1 MRNSVYWGIVCTRFI
16 CSSAVLANIFRSL
29 PATSG
34 REIEE
39 NRWTFNDLDW
49 VQGEAYLLLY
59 EKPGVWLSAVP
70 GRVENGFLGGPGL
83 DAAPRVGHD
92 G

>member
-1 MRNSVYWGIVCTRFI
+1 VYIG
-16 CSSAVLANIFRSL
+16 VLYVHALYAFPQYWLTFSIRYLL
-29 PATSG
+29 PPAG
-34 REIEE
+34 EIEE